1 MKDKEEETNAQFN
14 QKPASYSM
22 DKKFVK
28 FFFLTLD
35 LPNVPLFKEQQEL
48 GTLPQINLLTLMK
61 KYDGITLSEEVQ
73 SKDGVDVSVKRKY
86 IIKKLPKYLF
96 LHIKRFSKNNFF
108 KEKNPMIVSFPL
120 RDLDLGEFVAGEEG
134 VEKPAMMYDLVG
146 SVIHTGKAD
155 SGTYKVQAIHEPSQ
169 EWHDIQDLL
178 VDEIMPQQVTVSES
192 YILLFKKR

>member
-1 MKDKEEETNAQFN
+1 MTLMKDKEEETNAQFN

-22 DKKFVK
+22 DKKSVK

-108 KEKNPMIVSFPL
+108 KEKNPGIRFDVSFASKIEN
-120 RDLDLGEFVAGEEG
+120 RRLGLVAGTKG
-134 VEKPAMMYDLVG
+134 
-146 SVIHTGKAD
+146 
-155 SGTYKVQAIHEPSQ
+155 
-169 EWHDIQDLL
+169 
-178 VDEIMPQQVTVSES
+178 
-192 YILLFKKR
+192 